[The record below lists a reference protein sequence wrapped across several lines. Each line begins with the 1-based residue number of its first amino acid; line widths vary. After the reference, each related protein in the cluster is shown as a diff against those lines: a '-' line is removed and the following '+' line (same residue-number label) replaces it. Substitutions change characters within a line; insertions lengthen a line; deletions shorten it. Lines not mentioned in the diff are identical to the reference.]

1 MRLKPNGKARIIHDL
16 SSPHYKEE
24 KPPGT
29 PLAVNR
35 GIDKTKY
42 PAKMANTKS
51 VLQLLDK
58 VGAPA
63 EFSKIDW
70 QQVRGNAK
78 YTIQFTVNIFVR
90 HTNT

>member
-70 QQVRGNAK
+70 QQVRRNAK
-78 YTIQFTVNIFVR
+78 YTFQFTGNILIR
-90 HTNT
+90 HTST

>member
-1 MRLKPNGKARIIHDL
+1 MTYPRLITRRRSLLGP
-16 SSPHYKEE
+16 
-24 KPPGT
+24 

-35 GIDKTKY
+35 GIDKKQY

-51 VLQLLDK
+51 VLKLLDK

-70 QQVRGNAK
+70 QQAYKHLGK
-78 YTIQFTVNIFVR
+78 
-90 HTNT
+90 